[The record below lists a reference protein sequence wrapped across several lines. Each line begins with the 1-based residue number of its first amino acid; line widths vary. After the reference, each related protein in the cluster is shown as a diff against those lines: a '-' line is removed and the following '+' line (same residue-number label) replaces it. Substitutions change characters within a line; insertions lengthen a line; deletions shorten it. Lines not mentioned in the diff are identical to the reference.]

1 MLIPEV
7 PVQADIMD
15 DFYIIAQESNLSCRD
30 SISDTTSSETQVKS
44 LTKFLRNITGSAN
57 TGGLSTSY
65 NSGGNAVSTAAS
77 ASNQVIDT
85 FFRILHDNIFCCLG
99 FLNLHFIYY

>member
-15 DFYIIAQESNLSCRD
+15 DFYIIAQESNLSCKD

-65 NSGGNAVSTAAS
+65 TGGNAVSTAAS

-85 FFRILHDNIFCCLG
+85 FFEYYMIIYFCCLG

>member
-15 DFYIIAQESNLSCRD
+15 DFYIIAQESNLSCKD

-57 TGGLSTSY
+57 SGSLSTSY
-65 NSGGNAVSTAAS
+65 NSAGNTVFTAAS

-85 FFRILHDNIFCCLG
+85 FSKITW
-99 FLNLHFIYY
+99 